1 MGASC
6 YLCELNMAVF
16 PSTQA
21 GDAVGACKLCGVLA
35 CSGHAKRNRN
45 GPLYEC
51 GICKPNVLA
60 AAAANQLPPAAPPAA
75 PSPPSPGGGRPGGVT
90 PGGGYAQRAATVED
104 VGDVIDDID
113 DDRWYQVREDIAH
126 LTRYMANSDMP
137 QALRS
142 FAPNERSRRLLAAA
156 AALATRLEMPVSEM
170 TPLLAVATEAVRIGA
185 RR

>member
-1 MGASC
+1 VGASC

-16 PSTQA
+16 PSEQA

-60 AAAANQLPPAAPPAA
+60 AAAANQLPPAAPRAA
-75 PSPPSPGGGRPGGVT
+75 PVPPSPGGPSGGVT

-113 DDRWYQVREDIAH
+113 DDRW
-126 LTRYMANSDMP
+126 
-137 QALRS
+137 QALRDDIAYLGRFMAGADMPKALRS
-142 FAPNERSRRLLAAA
+142 YALNERSRRLLAAA
-156 AALATRLEMPVSEM
+156 AALATRLEMPASEM
-170 TPLLAVATEAVRIGA
+170 TPLLAAATEAVQIGA
-185 RR
+185 QR